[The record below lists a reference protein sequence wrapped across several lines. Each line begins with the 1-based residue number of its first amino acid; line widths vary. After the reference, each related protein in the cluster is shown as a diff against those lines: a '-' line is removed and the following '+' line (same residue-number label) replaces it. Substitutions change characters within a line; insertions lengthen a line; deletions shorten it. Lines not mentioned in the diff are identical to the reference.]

1 MPTTPTNLSATVPCP
16 FCGTLNRI
24 KLARLSTG
32 PKCGSCA
39 RPLHL
44 DRPTP
49 VTEANFDAVVSGTS
63 APVLVDFYA
72 DWCGPCKI
80 IAPIVDELAQAHA
93 GKIVVLKVDSDRS
106 PHLSERFG
114 IRGIPTLLAFRNG
127 KESGR
132 HVGLAQRR
140 QLEVLVGIVS
150 GHSEQV
156 SRGVPPLPGG

>member
-1 MPTTPTNLSATVPCP
+1 MPISTTARSATVPCP

-24 KLARLSTG
+24 DLARLSGG

-44 DRPTP
+44 DRPTA
-49 VTEANFDAVVSGTS
+49 VAQADFDKVISGTTV
-63 APVLVDFYA
+63 PVLVDFYA

-93 GKIVVLKVDSDRS
+93 GKIVVLKVDSDKS
-106 PHLSERFG
+106 PQLSERFG

-140 QLEVLVGIVS
+140 QLEAMVGVA
-150 GHSEQV
+150 
-156 SRGVPPLPGG
+156 

>member
-1 MPTTPTNLSATVPCP
+1 MPTSTSAQFATVPCP

-24 KLARLSTG
+24 DLARLSSG

-49 VTEANFDAVVSGTS
+49 VSEADFDKVIAGTQV
-63 APVLVDFYA
+63 PILVDFYA

-80 IAPIVDELAQAHA
+80 IAPIVDEIANAHA
-93 GKIVVLKVDSDRS
+93 GKIVVLKVDSDRN
-106 PHLSERFG
+106 PYLSQRFDV
-114 IRGIPTLLAFRNG
+114 RGIPTLLVFKNG

-132 HVGLAQRR
+132 QVGLAQRR
-140 QLEVLVGIVS
+140 QLEALVGVTS
-150 GHSEQV
+150 A
-156 SRGVPPLPGG
+156 

>member
-1 MPTTPTNLSATVPCP
+1 MPTSTSAPSATVPCP

-24 KLARLSTG
+24 NLGRLSAG

-44 DRPTP
+44 DRPTH
-49 VTEANFDAVVSGTS
+49 VTEASFDKVIAGTS
-63 APVLVDFYA
+63 ALVLVDFYA

-80 IAPIVDELAQAHA
+80 IAPIVDDLAHAHA
-93 GKIVVLKVDSDRS
+93 GTVVVLKVDSDQA
-106 PHLSERFG
+106 PHLSQRFDV
-114 IRGIPTLLAFRNG
+114 RGIPTLLVFRNG

-140 QLEVLVGIVS
+140 QLEALL
-150 GHSEQV
+150 
-156 SRGVPPLPGG
+156 GVTPAT